1 MGKYSIMYR
10 PDFLQVFRPGLQ
22 AGDFIT
28 DAVVPLNDSR
38 RTGRSVLAAAGG
50 IRPRRGRD
58 LMAGA

>member
-1 MGKYSIMYR
+1 M
-10 PDFLQVFRPGLQ
+10 Q